1 MKMNRLKLSKTI
13 DSLRIIEWII
23 IVATPA
29 IPLLFTFPYRI
40 NLFLAWEGAYRMSLG
55 EIPYRDFGTPVGYVF
70 WILPAIFFKIFG
82 PYVIT
87 LLKVQVFINILSN
100 FLFTRIFKQ
109 LGLDVGA
116 RIVALVVFVLSYT
129 LFNFWPWYNHFVFV
143 MEMASLL
150 FGLKVLSENIS
161 KRIVLYSFLSA
172 GFAGLTFM
180 TKQDTGGFAL
190 LFSGSIILFNSIK
203 NRCWLSILT
212 FIGSYIFWMIL
223 LIVPFLWYDFGYWF
237 NYGQAPHFSRLTVFD
252 LLDEF
257 LGSSKWI
264 KFYLVLIVI
273 VLFYKLNNNWR
284 AFFETEFFI
293 PFFIG
298 LFILFQASV
307 IQVTSYTP
315 LDGNIYFHSIIV
327 GVILL
332 QFDNRN
338 IFHIHWS
345 FFIVICLVGLWWSNV
360 FWVRNI
366 RPKVKS
372 YFQTSEEGVVSKNTF
387 ILENDTSKMKRSN
400 WVVPEMESFKG
411 VKIPEETQRGIKE
424 ILKMPIIQSTQ
435 VDLKVLNMS
444 ELTQLAYEI
453 PYETEK
459 GVHHPLWYH
468 HGVAFFDREVEYFC
482 DKIENGEYDLIL
494 FQDIPDL
501 NNFYSYE
508 VRDCIIDNYE
518 FKFKFL
524 APRIPEESYIEV
536 YGRKKYL

>member
-1 MKMNRLKLSKTI
+1 MNRLKQSKTI

-23 IVATPA
+23 ILATPA

-40 NLFLAWEGAYRMSLG
+40 NLFLAWEGAYRLSLG

-87 LLKVQVFINILSN
+87 LLKVQVFINIISN
-100 FLFTRIFKQ
+100 YLFSRIFKQ
-109 LGLDVGA
+109 LKLDVGA
-116 RIVALVVFVLSYT
+116 RVVALIVFVLSYT

-143 MEMASLL
+143 LEMASLL
-150 FGLKVLSENIS
+150 FALKVLIEIENKKI
-161 KRIVLYSFLSA
+161 ILFTFLSA

-190 LFSGSIILFNSIK
+190 LFSGAIILFDSIK
-203 NRCWLSILT
+203 KKQFLGTLV
-212 FIGSYIFWMIL
+212 FIGSYILWMIL
-223 LIVPFLWYDFGYWF
+223 LITPFLWYDFTYWF

-252 LLDEF
+252 LFDEF
-257 LGSSKWI
+257 LGASKWI
-264 KFYLVLIVI
+264 KFYLILIVI
-273 VLFYKLNNNWR
+273 VLLYRINNNWK
-284 AFFETEFFI
+284 AIFKTEIFI
-293 PFFIG
+293 PFFVG

-315 LDGNIYFHSIIV
+315 LDGNIYFHSFIAGIV
-327 GVILL
+327 LL
-332 QFDNRN
+332 QFDNRI
-338 IFHIHWS
+338 IFHRIWS
-345 FFIVICLVGLWWSNV
+345 LFIIICLVGFWWSNV

-372 YFQTSEEGVVSKNTF
+372 YFETSQDDVVSKNTYV
-387 ILENDTSKMKRSN
+387 LENDTSKMKRSN
-400 WVVPEMESFKG
+400 WVVTEIESFKG
-411 VKIPEETQRGIKE
+411 VKIPEETLRGINE
-424 ILKMPIIQSTQ
+424 ILNMPIVKDSKA
-435 VDLKVLNMS
+435 DLKVLNMS

-468 HGVAFFDREVEYFC
+468 HGVSFFDREVDYFC

-501 NNFYSYE
+501 NNFYPYD
-508 VRDCIIDNYE
+508 VRDCILSDYE

-536 YGRKKYL
+536 YGRKKSL